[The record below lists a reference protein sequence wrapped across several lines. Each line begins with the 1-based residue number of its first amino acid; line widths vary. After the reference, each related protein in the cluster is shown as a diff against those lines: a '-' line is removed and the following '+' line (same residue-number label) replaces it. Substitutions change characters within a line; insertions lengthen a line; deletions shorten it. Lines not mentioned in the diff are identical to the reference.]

1 MISLFDATQQYVSE
15 FQADATL
22 TVRRYIIAEATR
34 TISLQSDR
42 VYDTGDELFFGT
54 TVIPKNSGLC
64 QMVEAL
70 PVKSKASG
78 DENHET
84 SIVIPDLL
92 QDQRFETH
100 PYVVNKPF
108 ARFFAGVP
116 IRSPKGHHIGSYCV
130 LSDEPR
136 NEGLTPAC
144 LQFMTDMAITVMSYL
159 ELARTREEHR
169 RGERM
174 VRGLGSFHEGKSTL
188 RNWRPVVGAPDGTDG
203 RMYEES
209 RLERGGEGQLNRQQQ
224 DAQQAEDRIQES
236 EDPATRL
243 TEGLGNW
250 YNTTVPEHAPPMH
263 KEPIPAGLFLNHA
276 SIRGS
281 EAMSV
286 QPATQSALSQA
297 DPSVYETYST
307 AKFEDQEIAERLTLQ
322 EDMLSTG
329 VKSTFDRASNIIRES
344 LEVEGTIFIDAAI
357 GSFGGLVNNGD
368 GFDASDT
375 SLSSGVTSSSDS
387 SGSRKSVK
395 SGTKTPVTRMCGVLG
410 FSTSNESSINNS
422 IVSKAHGLVPEK
434 LLKGLMKRYP
444 KGKIFHYT
452 EDGQAS
458 SGSSSEANYSDGS
471 VLFALD
477 DSKCIS
483 KARAKRKADR
493 RFSRRTDAEE
503 LIKIFPGA
511 RSIAVTGLWDSHR
524 GRWFSLGVV
533 WTNNPKRVLNVEG
546 DLSYLS
552 SFSNSIMA
560 EVARLDA
567 LSAEKAKSDL
577 LGSISHEVSL
587 CKDNTLSVINSV
599 QSKHFGNLLMQNSCG
614 VHFMGFLVA

>member
-1 MISLFDATQQYVSE
+1 MISLFDTTQQYVYQSPV
-15 FQADATL
+15 FVKL
-22 TVRRYIIAEATR
+22 IPVRYIIAEATR
-34 TISLQSDR
+34 TISLQSDQ
-42 VYDTGDELFFGT
+42 VFDSGDELFFGT
-54 TVIPKNSGLC
+54 TVIPKDSGLC

-70 PVKSKASG
+70 PVKGKTST
-78 DENHET
+78 DDNTET
-84 SIVIPDLL
+84 SVIIPDLVR
-92 QDQRFETH
+92 DQRTKNH
-100 PYVVNKPF
+100 AYVVNKPF
-108 ARFFAGVP
+108 ARFFAAVP

-130 LSDEPR
+130 ISDEPR
-136 NEGLTPAC
+136 SEGLTPAC
-144 LQFMTDMAITVMSYL
+144 IQFLIDMSTTVMSYL

-188 RNWRPVVGAPDGTDG
+188 RNWRPVIGAADGSDG
-203 RMYEES
+203 RMYEPS
-209 RLERGGEGQLNRQQQ
+209 RLERGGEGQLNQQQQ

-243 TEGLGNW
+243 TEGLGHW
-250 YNTTVPEHAPPMH
+250 YNTSVPEHAPPME
-263 KEPIPAGLFLNHA
+263 KEPIPPGLFLNKA
-276 SIRGS
+276 SVRGS
-281 EAMSV
+281 EIMSME
-286 QPATQSALSQA
+286 PAAKSLFSHG
-297 DPSVYETYST
+297 DRSVFGAHST
-307 AKFEDQEIAERLTLQ
+307 ANLDEQETTERLTLQ

-357 GSFGGLVNNGD
+357 GSFGGLVHDGD
-368 GFDASDT
+368 GFETTDL
-375 SLSSGVTSSSDS
+375 SLSSGLTSSGES
-387 SGSRKSVK
+387 SGSAKSTKSVK
-395 SGTKTPVTRMCGVLG
+395 KPLATRMCGVLG
-410 FSTSNESSINNS
+410 FSTSSESSINNS

-434 LLKGLMKRYP
+434 LLKGVVKRYP

-458 SGSSSEANYSDGS
+458 SGSSSEASYSDGTS
-471 VLFALD
+471 LAALD
-477 DSKCIS
+477 DSSGIS

-524 GRWFSLGVV
+524 ARWFSLGVV
-533 WTNNPKRVLNVEG
+533 WTNNPKRVLTVEG

-577 LGSISHEVSL
+577 LGSISHEVGPSKITAL
-587 CKDNTLSVINSV
+587 VNST
-599 QSKHFGNLLMQNSCG
+599 
-614 VHFMGFLVA
+614 

>member
-1 MISLFDATQQYVSE
+1 MSVQ
-15 FQADATL
+15 FQSYSRL
-22 TVRRYIIAEATR
+22 TVARYIIAEATR
-34 TISLQSDR
+34 TISLQSDL
-42 VYDTGDELFFGT
+42 VYDSGDELFFGT
-54 TVIPKNSGLC
+54 TVIPKDSGLC
-64 QMVEAL
+64 QIVEAL
-70 PVKSKASG
+70 PVKSTAYANG
-78 DENHET
+78 NDETHV
-84 SIVIPDLL
+84 VIPDLL
-92 QDQRFETH
+92 QDQRFKTH
-100 PYVVNKPF
+100 PYVVNKPY
-108 ARFFAGVP
+108 ARFFAGAP

-130 LSDEPR
+130 MSDMPR
-136 NEGLTPAC
+136 SEGLTPAC
-144 LQFMTDMAITVMSYL
+144 LQFLTDMATTVMSYL

-188 RNWRPVVGAPDGTDG
+188 RNWRPVIGAPDGSDG
-203 RMYEES
+203 RMYEPS
-209 RLERGGEGQLNRQQQ
+209 RLERGGEGQLNQQQQ

-236 EDPATRL
+236 ENPVTRL

-250 YNTTVPEHAPPMH
+250 YNTTLPDHAPPMRTQA
-263 KEPIPAGLFLNHA
+263 IPAGLFLKDGGVP
-276 SIRGS
+276 GS
-281 EAMSV
+281 EAMSLE
-286 QPATQSALSQA
+286 PATR
-297 DPSVYETYST
+297 SVLAGGTRSNFGSHST
-307 AKFEDQEIAERLTLQ
+307 AKFEDEEIVERLTLQ

-344 LEVEGTIFIDAAI
+344 LEVEGSIFIDAAI
-357 GSFGGLVNNGD
+357 GSFGGLVHDGD
-368 GFDASDT
+368 GFDSTDT
-375 SLSSGVTSSSDS
+375 NSSSGLTSSGES
-387 SGSRKSVK
+387 SVSGKSVK

-410 FSTSNESSINNS
+410 FSTSNDSSINNS

-434 LLKGLMKRYP
+434 LLKGFVKRYP

-458 SGSSSEANYSDGS
+458 SGSSSEAGHSDGTG
-471 VLFALD
+471 LAALD
-477 DSKCIS
+477 DKKNVS

-493 RFSRRTDAEE
+493 RFSRRTDAGE

-524 GRWFSLGVV
+524 SRWFSLGVV
-533 WTNNPKRVLNVEG
+533 WTQNPKRVLTVEG

-567 LSAEKAKSDL
+567 LSADKSKSDL

-587 CKDNTLSVINSV
+587 
-599 QSKHFGNLLMQNSCG
+599 
-614 VHFMGFLVA
+614 